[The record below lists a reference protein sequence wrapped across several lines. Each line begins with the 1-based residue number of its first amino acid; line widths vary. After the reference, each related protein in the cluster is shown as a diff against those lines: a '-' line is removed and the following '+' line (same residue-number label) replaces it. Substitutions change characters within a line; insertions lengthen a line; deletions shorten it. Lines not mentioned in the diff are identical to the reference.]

1 VRFRAFLVF
10 LVSLVFLIS
19 LVFLPACSRAP
30 QAPPIFRV
38 VFTTSKGP
46 FTVEVHRDWSPN
58 GADRFYELV
67 KSGFFD
73 QDRFFRVVP
82 NFVVQWG
89 INGDPA
95 VQAKWRDKTIPDDPV
110 MQSNRTGTITFA
122 KTSEANS
129 RSTQFFINLGNNP
142 SLDSTGFAPFGQL
155 ISGLN
160 VVESLYSGYGEMPDQ
175 NQIQTQGNAYLK
187 AQFPMLD
194 YIETAK
200 IEQ

>member
-10 LVSLVFLIS
+10 LVSLVS
-19 LVFLPACSRAP
+19 LSSCSHAP

-38 VFTTSKGP
+38 QFTTSKGP
-46 FTVEVHRDWSPN
+46 FTVEVHRDWAPN

-73 QDRFFRVVP
+73 QNRFFRVVP
-82 NFVVQWG
+82 KFVVQWG
-89 INGDPA
+89 IQGDPA
-95 VQAKWRDKTIPDDPV
+95 VQAKWRDKNIPDDPAT
-110 MQSNRTGTITFA
+110 QSNQTGTITFA
-122 KTSEANS
+122 TSGPNT
-129 RSTQFFINLGNNP
+129 RTTQLFINLGNNP
-142 SLDSTGFAPFGQL
+142 SLDGQGFAPFGQV

-160 VVESLYSGYGEMPDQ
+160 VVESLYSGYGETPNQ
-175 NQIQTQGNAYLK
+175 GQIQMQGNAYLK
-187 AQFPMLD
+187 SQFPMLD